1 MRMTLGLL
9 TVFLVLAAGLFMPR
23 LAQAASDTASG
34 TVDILEAVTVT
45 STVDMDFGE
54 ILPPTSSTQDFV
66 MAAATG
72 VVTPGSGDGD
82 AFGSPTAASFDIT
95 GTANMSISSTPT
107 VTTDFASAALTLAT
121 PTQAGDTATIPGDGD
136 GVITVGATLTVASTA
151 TENTYN
157 DAVITLT
164 VNYQ

>member
-9 TVFLVLAAGLFMPR
+9 TVFLVLAAGLCMPR

-34 TVDILEAVTVT
+34 TVDILAGVTVNN
-45 STVDMDFGE
+45 TVGMDFGE
-54 ILPPTSSTQDFV
+54 ILPPTSGNQDFV

-82 AFGSPTAASFDIT
+82 AYGSPTAASFDIT
-95 GTANMSISSTPT
+95 GNANHSILSTPT
-107 VTTDFASAALTLAT
+107 VTTDFSSSDLTLGT
-121 PTQAGDTATIPGDGD
+121 PTQAGDTATIPGDGS
-136 GVITVGATLTVASTA
+136 GTITVGATLNVLSTA
-151 TENTYN
+151 AANTYS

-164 VNYQ
+164 VQYQ